1 MRKIARVSLAAL
13 AVLSLGLATPSLA
26 QPAPRPVPEG
36 PAGRILGCLRVV
48 NLTEAQKDAI
58 KAVFETARP
67 AVAAAAQDVKAAGEE
82 LKTLMQATNKD
93 ACAIG
98 NALIALQTAREGLR
112 TELEKVR
119 TGVEAVLTP
128 EQKAML
134 AGCLAAPHGGPG
146 NIAFEGEPEF

>member
-1 MRKIARVSLAAL
+1 MLKIARLSLAAV
-13 AVLSLGLATPSLA
+13 AALSLGLASATFA
-26 QPAPRPVPEG
+26 APAPAPVPDG

-48 NLTEAQKDAI
+48 NLTESQKDAVR
-58 KAVFETARP
+58 AVFEAAKP
-67 AVAAAAQDVKAAGEE
+67 AVTAAVERVKAAEE
-82 LKTLMQATNKD
+82 NLKTLMQATTKD

-98 NALIALQTAREGLR
+98 NALIAVQTARQGLS

-119 TGVEAVLTP
+119 TEIAAILTP

-146 NIAFEGEPEF
+146 AIVYEGEPEN